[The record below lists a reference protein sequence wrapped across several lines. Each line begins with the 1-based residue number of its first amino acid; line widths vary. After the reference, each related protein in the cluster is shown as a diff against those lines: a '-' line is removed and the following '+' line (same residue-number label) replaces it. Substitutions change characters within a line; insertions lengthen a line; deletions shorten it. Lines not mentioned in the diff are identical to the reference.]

1 MDTVTP
7 PRPKDS
13 EQNSDPSPGILA
25 QNTKKKANTKR
36 TAPEEPAGAQTR
48 QKRKRRDP
56 KTVYAVKKYFNE
68 NTCFDISQEYRL
80 AVYNNCAAGP
90 QAQSDAV
97 KAVLWHNLDRPGATV
112 DQRKRY
118 HEFCS
123 ITWCHYQQFVAHS
136 PPERYI
142 RLTDRNKACK
152 LVPWTGG
159 YYAGLDLEYPGAF
172 KDVQDIFENIG
183 CITLMKR
190 CAKKVT
196 QNLNESLHSKL
207 WRRVLK
213 FKKHG
218 KKRYKFACFM
228 TVLVHNF
235 GHEKGSLLHC
245 LESMTKPAE
254 LDLRQKDRDSI
265 RVAARQH
272 IVTDGGRR
280 TRNRRKVRSGVR
292 NVRNIVNDNVG
303 YAAGMEPINRENE

>member
-1 MDTVTP
+1 M
-7 PRPKDS
+7 
-13 EQNSDPSPGILA
+13 
-25 QNTKKKANTKR
+25 
-36 TAPEEPAGAQTR
+36 
-48 QKRKRRDP
+48 
-56 KTVYAVKKYFNE
+56 
-68 NTCFDISQEYRL
+68 
-80 AVYNNCAAGP
+80 AVYRNCAAGP
-90 QAQSDAV
+90 QAQSVAV
-97 KAVLWHNLDRPGATV
+97 KAVLWHNLDRPDATV

-118 HEFCS
+118 HEHCS
-123 ITWCHYQQFVAHS
+123 ATWCHYQQFVAHS
-136 PPERYI
+136 PPEAYI
-142 RLTDRNKACK
+142 RLTDRNKDGSLK
-152 LVPWTGG
+152 PWTGG
-159 YYAGLDLEYPGAF
+159 YYARLDLDYPDAF
-172 KDVQDIFENIG
+172 QGVQDIFENIG

-254 LDLRQKDRDSI
+254 LDLRKKDRDSI

-272 IVTDGGRR
+272 KVTDGGQKS
-280 TRNRRKVRSGVR
+280 RNRTKIRS
-292 NVRNIVNDNVG
+292 VRNIVNNNEG